1 MFIKYGLHLFVWKHL
16 LLLCKNLQVVSGHPT
31 TSYQKWLHTKE
42 KIFFSLYSIYDY
54 QGQFLAHFYSLNIL
68 LVPTMKSLS
77 YNRLLTHKKISNYNF
92 KCWYL
97 WFFGNCCVPLFK
109 RKKLAGKKNIYILFS
124 DVHYETTTHEQ
135 KKANNLFHLN
145 NLWLWKRDL
154 ILLISNYI
162 IWK

>member
-1 MFIKYGLHLFVWKHL
+1 MICICLCGNIFFYSVKTYKSCLDIPQLLIKNGCILKRRF
-16 LLLCKNLQVVSGHPT
+16 
-31 TSYQKWLHTKE
+31 
-42 KIFFSLYSIYDY
+42 FFSLYSIYDY

-109 RKKLAGKKNIYILFS
+109 RKKLAGKKNIYISYSLM
-124 DVHYETTTHEQ
+124 YIMKRLPMNRRKQTTCST
-135 KKANNLFHLN
+135 
-145 NLWLWKRDL
+145 
-154 ILLISNYI
+154 
-162 IWK
+162 